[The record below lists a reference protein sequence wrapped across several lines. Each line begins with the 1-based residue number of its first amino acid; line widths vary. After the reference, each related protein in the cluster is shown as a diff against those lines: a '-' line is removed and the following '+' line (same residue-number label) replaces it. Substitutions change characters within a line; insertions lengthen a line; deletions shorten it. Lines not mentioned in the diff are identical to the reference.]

1 MAFGVFL
8 AAGLATLKYM
18 VLPKVAEY
26 QVDILARV
34 SAASGMDV
42 SAKQLR
48 GGWSG
53 FTPFVEMEDVLFREP
68 ATGKSPP
75 GSVALSLPLVRAAVS
90 IPYLFIG
97 QVHLAELTVFEPQLS
112 LIRAADGFIYFAGRP
127 LNKKT
132 AEPDDSRFVDW
143 LIAQPGIQVS
153 RAKLTWRDDLTPGAE
168 LQFTDVGIQIDKRFG
183 RHSFGFTATPPAQLA
198 QKVELRGRV
207 NLDRSDDANARLLV
221 DGTLFAD
228 LSSINLTELRRHLN
242 LPDNWQTGVG
252 TVRAWI
258 DLDNTAV
265 QHAGRAV
272 EGATA
277 TVGAA
282 GTTSAMAQLGNP
294 VKSVSADVHIIN
306 AKVQL
311 GDDVAPLNIV
321 KLAGRLEYLQQQD
334 GFTVGS
340 KKLEF
345 RTREGVTSPPADFS
359 FSRQVPSQIA
369 ATGAPPGRLERGEI
383 TANGIDLK
391 VMTSLIAYFPV
402 GKELRQTLAKFG
414 MRGEVKASRFAWT
427 GPLEKPASYQI
438 KGSLVDFAA
447 LANDGIPGIS
457 GFSGTIDGDDK
468 NGRFNIASKA
478 LTLDLP
484 AHFKAPLRFDNL
496 DSKGKWTVTAGR
508 VDVDIDK
515 FGVANTDL
523 AAEFSGR
530 YSRLR
535 AKAGAEL
542 AVEDAPGE
550 LDIAGQLTRASA
562 TKVAKYL
569 PNGLENTRGYIE
581 WAARDGT
588 IEGADFLLK
597 GRVYDFPY
605 HQGKGGKFSVKARI
619 KDIDFRYAEGWPQ
632 ADNISGELNFENT
645 AMTANIES
653 AQIFGA
659 RIKKTTL
666 AVADFNM
673 SPAILTIAGEA
684 DARAE
689 DVSRY
694 LRESPMV
701 DGTGAFTKVV
711 SIEGAGRLNLSLSI
725 PLGSNAATSSNP
737 TAPKFR
743 IAGKYVLS
751 RGSAKPVVGPLITAL
766 SGTIAFNESS
776 VKSSAITGVAYG
788 NPITVNIAGGG
799 EAGVVTDF
807 AGRMDVQQLGDLLP
821 FQLPQQI
828 TGLTDFAGRIKP
840 GPVGVDISV
849 DSSMIGVT
857 STLPNPLGKRADE
870 ARRLNVGFTAV
881 GQPAEKI
888 RVGLLGNIAR
898 GSNVDAAETR
908 VDARFQRRF
917 DAAGNAKFFG
927 GVATVGEAFVDGV
940 IPEGVWFAGSL
951 NQLDFDLWQKTIADF
966 YPKSPAT
973 ATAASDTGIAGFDFR
988 LGRLIAYGR
997 PFDELKIKGR
1007 RATDV
1012 WAVSVASKELEG
1024 DFTWR
1029 AAAFNERGAI
1039 RARLKKLILADELP
1053 VVAGSAAVR
1062 QTAAGGSVT
1071 STGVTELAQ
1080 NEGDLPALDVVAD
1093 EFTFKDRWLGKLELK
1108 ATPQVSNWKID
1119 QLTITNGHAK
1129 ADMSGIW
1136 QRYGDPYAPPS
1147 AGAVKSLTT
1156 MNIKVESSNLNALF
1170 AQFGF
1175 GDHMKGG
1182 RGGLDGTLAWPGH
1195 AYQFQLV
1202 NLSGAFKVNAERGQ
1216 FAKIEAGA
1224 GKLLGLI
1231 SLQSIPRRL
1240 SFDFRDLF
1248 SDGLAFDKIDGD
1260 LTIADGI
1267 MFAKKFDIS
1276 GPATD
1281 VKMSGDVSLPAE
1293 RQNLSV
1299 TVTPRLGTV
1308 AAVGTGLLVNP
1319 LVGLGVLLG
1328 GEVLRNPIERVLAVQ
1343 YSITGTWDNPVIE
1356 RTGKVVAPV
1365 TPAASATQ
1373 PVPVTPVSAPLPA
1386 APANSSAKDNKK
1398 PA

>member
-1 MAFGVFL
+1 MRTAFWFAVAFGIFL
-8 AAGLATLKYM
+8 AVGLATLKYV
-18 VLPKVAEY
+18 VLPKVGEY
-26 QVDILARV
+26 QGEILARV
-34 SAASGMDV
+34 SEASGMDV
-42 SAKQLR
+42 SAKRLR

-53 FTPFVEMEDVLFREP
+53 FTPFVEMEEVQFREP
-68 ATGKSPP
+68 ARVTSPSSGGKA
-75 GSVALSLPLVRAAVS
+75 GAVALSLPLVRAAVS

-97 QVHLAELTVFEPQLS
+97 QVHLTELTVFEPQLS
-112 LIRAADGFIYFAGRP
+112 LMRAADGVIYFAGRA
-127 LNKKT
+127 LNKKKD
-132 AEPDDSRFVDW
+132 EPDDGRFVDW
-143 LIAQPGIQVS
+143 LIAQPGIQVN
-153 RAKLTWRDDLTPGAE
+153 RARLTWQDDLTPGAE
-168 LQFTDVGIQIDKRFG
+168 LQFTDVGIQIEKRFG
-183 RHSFGFTATPPAQLA
+183 RHNIGFTATPPAQLA
-198 QKVELRGRV
+198 QTVGLRGRV
-207 NLDRSDDANARLLV
+207 KLSRSDDADARLLV
-221 DGTLFAD
+221 DGTLFVD
-228 LSSINLTELRRHLN
+228 ISSINLTELRRHLN
-242 LPDNWQTGVG
+242 VPDNWQAGVG

-258 DLDNTAV
+258 DLDNAGVMTAKV
-265 QHAGRAV
+265 S
-272 EGATA
+272 
-277 TVGAA
+277 
-282 GTTSAMAQLGNP
+282 GTGGGINSMDNPLAQFGNP

-306 AKVQL
+306 AKAQL
-311 GDDVAPLNIV
+311 GDDVAPLNIA
-321 KLAGRLEYLQQQD
+321 KLAGRLQYLRQD
-334 GFTVGS
+334 NGFTIGS

-359 FSRQVPSQIA
+359 FSRQVPPPSNDTA
-369 ATGAPPGRLERGEI
+369 AALESGEI

-391 VMTSLIAYFPV
+391 VMTSLIGYFPI
-402 GKELRQTLAKFG
+402 GKESRMTLAKFG
-414 MRGEVKASRFAWT
+414 MRGEVNASRFAWT
-427 GPLEKPASYQI
+427 GPLEKPVSYQI
-438 KGSLVDFAA
+438 KGSLVDFGA
-447 LANDGIPGIS
+447 LANDGMPGVS

-468 NGRFNIASKA
+468 SGRFNIASK
-478 LTLDLP
+478 TLMLDVP
-484 AHFKAPLRFDNL
+484 AHFREPLRFDTL
-496 DSKGKWTVTAGR
+496 DSKGKWTVAADK
-508 VDVDIDK
+508 VSVDIDK
-515 FGVANTDL
+515 FAVANTDF
-523 AAEFSGR
+523 AAEFSGK

-535 AKAGAEL
+535 AKSGTEL
-542 AVEDAPGE
+542 AVEDIPGA
-550 LDIAGQLTRASA
+550 LDISGRLLRAA
-562 TKVAKYL
+562 APKVAKYL
-569 PNGLENTRGYIE
+569 PNGLEKTRSYIE
-581 WAARDGT
+581 WATRDGT
-588 IEGADFLLK
+588 IEGADFMLK

-605 HQGKGGKFSVKARI
+605 HQGKGGQFSVNARI
-619 KDIDFRYAEGWPQ
+619 KDIDFRYTEGWPQ
-632 ADNISGELNFENT
+632 ADNISGELNFDNT
-645 AMTANIES
+645 ALTANIGS

-666 AVADFNM
+666 VVADFSL

-701 DGTGAFTKVV
+701 DGIGAFTKVV
-711 SIEGAGRLNLSLSI
+711 SLEGPGRLNLSLSI
-725 PLGSNAATSSNP
+725 PLGSNADLSVNSK
-737 TAPKFR
+737 APKFR
-743 IAGKYVLS
+743 INGKYAVT
-751 RGSAKPVVGPLITAL
+751 RGTAKPVVGPLISAL
-766 SGTIAFNESS
+766 SGSIAFTEAS
-776 VKSSAITGVAYG
+776 VKSTAITGVAYG
-788 NPITVNIAGGG
+788 NPITVNIGGGG

-807 AGRMDVQQLGDLLP
+807 IGRMDVQQLGDLLP

-828 TGLTDFAGRIKP
+828 TGVTDFAGRIKP

-849 DSSMIGVT
+849 DSSMIGVS
-857 STLPNPLGKRADE
+857 STLPPPLAKRTDE
-870 ARRLNVGFTAV
+870 PRRLKVDFTAV

-888 RVGLLGNIAR
+888 RVALLGNIAR
-898 GSNVDAAETR
+898 GSSADAADTR
-908 VDARFQRRF
+908 IDARFQRRF
-917 DAAGNAKFFG
+917 DTAGNARFYG
-927 GVATVGEAFVDGV
+927 GVAAVGEASAEAV
-940 IPEGVWFAGSL
+940 IPEGVWLAGNMSL
-951 NQLDFDLWQKTIADF
+951 LDFDGWQKAIADF

-973 ATAASDTGIAGFDFR
+973 ASARSDTVIAGFDFR

-997 PFDELKIKGR
+997 PFDDLKIKGR

-1012 WAVSVASKELEG
+1012 WAVSAASKELEG

-1029 AAAFNERGAI
+1029 GAAFNERGAV
-1039 RARLKKLILADELP
+1039 RARLKKLMLSDEVPLP
-1053 VVAGSAAVR
+1053 AVASNPGAGTRPGAAGAAAVPV
-1062 QTAAGGSVT
+1062 AI
-1071 STGVTELAQ
+1071 TELAQ

-1119 QLTITNGHAK
+1119 QLTITNGHVK
-1129 ADMSGIW
+1129 ADMTGIW

-1147 AGAVKSLTT
+1147 SGAVKSLTT

-1182 RGGLDGTLAWPGH
+1182 RGGLDGTLSWPGH
-1195 AYQFQLV
+1195 SYQFQLA

-1248 SDGLAFDKIDGD
+1248 SEGLAFDKIDGD
-1260 LTIADGI
+1260 LTITDGI
-1267 MFAKKFDIS
+1267 MFAKKFEIS

-1281 VKMSGDVSLPAE
+1281 VKMTGDVSLPAE

-1328 GEVLRNPIERVLAVQ
+1328 GEVLRNPLERVLAVQ

-1365 TPAASATQ
+1365 TP
-1373 PVPVTPVSAPLPA
+1373 VPAPAP
-1386 APANSSAKDNKK
+1386 APANSSAKEDKK